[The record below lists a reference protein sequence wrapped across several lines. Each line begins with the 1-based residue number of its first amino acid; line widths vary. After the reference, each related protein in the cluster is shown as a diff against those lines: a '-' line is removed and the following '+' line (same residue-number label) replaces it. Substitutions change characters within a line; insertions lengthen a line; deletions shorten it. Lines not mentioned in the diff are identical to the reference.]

1 MTRTAGRL
9 RVLAAS
15 VVAIAVLLAAAAVG
29 SAEELQAPTGVR
41 TFVQEKGD
49 ITVRVGVPDPEQN
62 TEIFGVPVDSK
73 GVQAVWIEIQN
84 RGQDEALYLPI
95 ATDPT
100 YYSPLEVS
108 WRFRDRLRPEAD
120 VVRDALFFSSRMP
133 LRIPPAGNVSGFVF
147 THLETGLK
155 FITVAVVSDQQELR
169 FRFAVPVAGP
179 TLAVQRVDLD
189 RIYSPEALHDVDLE
203 GLRDALAAL
212 PCCGSNAKGTGKAD
226 PLNLV
231 LVGDG
236 LSVAF
241 PLVERGWRFVE
252 PLDLRTA
259 VDSAE
264 AFVLDNN
271 DPELPV
277 SPMWVF
283 GRREDAALEKP
294 RDTIR
299 QRNHLR
305 LWLTPLRYEGQSVFV
320 GQISRDIGVE
330 FTDKS
335 WYLTTHKI
343 DPDVDLDRDYLLQ
356 DLLLSGAV
364 ARFGFVQGMGVS
376 TAAAPRVNLTGDPYI
391 TDGLRLVVFLG
402 PTKSRFLPLER
413 LDWEASP

>member
-1 MTRTAGRL
+1 VAGEVPL
-9 RVLAAS
+9 
-15 VVAIAVLLAAAAVG
+15 
-29 SAEELQAPTGVR
+29 PTGVQ
-41 TFVQEKGD
+41 TFVQEQGD
-49 ITVRVGVPDPEQN
+49 VTVRVAVPDPEQN
-62 TEIFGVPVDSK
+62 VEVFGVPLDSK
-73 GVQAVWIEIQN
+73 GVQPVWIEIEN
-84 RGQDEALYLPI
+84 RAQHEALYLPI

-120 VVRDALFFSSRMP
+120 AARDALFYLRRMP
-133 LRIPPAGNVSGFVF
+133 LRVPPAGSVSGYVF
-147 THLETGLK
+147 THRDTGLK
-155 FITVAVVSDQQELR
+155 FITVAVVRDQLR
-169 FRFAVPVAGP
+169 FHFAVPVAGP
-179 TLAVQRVDLD
+179 SLAVERVDLD
-189 RIYSPEALHDVDLE
+189 RIYPAEALRDVDLE
-203 GLRDALAAL
+203 GLREALAAL
-212 PCCGSNAKGTGKAD
+212 PCCGSDAKGTGKAD

-241 PLVERGWRFVE
+241 PLVERGWRFVQ
-252 PLDLRTA
+252 PLDLRSA
-259 VDSAE
+259 IDSAE
-264 AFVLDNN
+264 AFLLDAN

-294 RDTIR
+294 RDTIS

-305 LWLTPLRYEGQSVFV
+305 LWLTPLRYEGKSVFV

-364 ARFGFVQGMGVS
+364 ARFGFVKGVGPS
-376 TAAAPRVNLTGDPYI
+376 TAAAPRVNLVGDPYI
-391 TDGLRLVVFLG
+391 TDGLRLVVLLG
-402 PTKSRFLPLER
+402 PTKSRFLPLDT
-413 LDWEASP
+413 LNWEALP